1 MSTLTSISNLYS
13 MNILGSM
20 NKAQSNLGTAIQ
32 RLSSGEA
39 ISSSF
44 DNPAGFSISEK
55 MRSYILDLKSSSN
68 NAQNGI
74 SYLQTAEGATNEI
87 TSMLQR
93 MRELSVEAS
102 NGLYTAGDRQEL
114 QKEMT
119 QLKAEIDRISDSTEF
134 NTKKLLSGETTG
146 AWNSGTN
153 RISALITG
161 PVADGN
167 YDISLDVIPG
177 KNQVDTSQIL
187 TIKDGKLGAQVNNGG
202 SSNITIVREPNNV
215 GITNGRDYEVTVA
228 DRITSGDTANLVSS
242 YKQNGNIFATGPVGT
257 AISTSESGYMEIEFI
272 ENSDTANLAGTRFR
286 MRFISAET
294 GTEGQWVEFASGVND
309 SLSGTYTANGMNV
322 SFQIPITSS
331 ASSTVTEG
339 DKLLFTVSDNKD
351 MATAD
356 TLLASGGGTVQITK
370 DGVTGPFITY
380 GKNELTKPD
389 NKDGIE
395 DVNDVTLYMVEMD
408 PKTGEIKKGSFTLG
422 FKENASAGATLSGTA
437 SIEVRGGGAP
447 ATSTTKLSDVANFI
461 DSDGNDLLSTSQELT
476 LFGNS
481 NSASIYIDKNDT
493 MESLS
498 NKLMQAIA
506 KDLQMGSGDVS
517 VDSKITE
524 YINNAGGSGF
534 KAVPGTLLIQ
544 SGITGEAGKIS
555 FGGSQKLLDAL
566 GFQTVQ
572 KAENNITDVTIKNN
586 RTGEIVGTG
595 TTSDGKV
602 NNIMEGLDIAFD
614 SRASVEAKWNDRTGT
629 IEFFKSERLENL
641 NMNLHIV
648 DARTK
653 VQIGARKGETL
664 DVSIPQVDTKSLG
677 IENTNLSTQEDA
689 QRAITQV
696 DVALNKVVSIR
707 GEMGAKVNRLERTIS
722 NLATT
727 VVNVTESDSRLRDA
741 DVAAETSNM
750 AMAQLMYQTNIAMMA
765 QANQIPGMALSLI
778 TQR

>member
-1 MSTLTSISNLYS
+1 MSTLTSITNLYS

-20 NKAQSNLGTAIQ
+20 GKAQSNLGTAIQ

-39 ISSSF
+39 VSSAF
-44 DNPAGFSISEK
+44 DSPSGFVVSEK
-55 MRSYILDLKSSSN
+55 MRSYIADLKSASN

-102 NGLYTAGDRQEL
+102 NGIYTSSDRQEL
-114 QKEMT
+114 QKEMG

-146 AWNSGTN
+146 TWNSGTN

-167 YDISLDVIPG
+167 YDISLGVTPG

-202 SSNITIVREPNNV
+202 SSNITIVRDPRNV
-215 GITNGRDYEVTVA
+215 SVTGGDYEVTVA
-228 DRITSGDTANLVSS
+228 DRITGGDTANIVSS
-242 YKQNGNIFATGPVGT
+242 YKQNGNIFATAPVGT
-257 AISTSESGYMEIEFI
+257 AISTNQSGYMEIEFI
-272 ENSDTANLAGTRFR
+272 ESSDTANLAGTRFR

-322 SFQIPITSS
+322 SFQIPITTS
-331 ASSTVTEG
+331 ASSTVSEG
-339 DKLLFTVSDNKD
+339 DKLLFAVSDNKD

-356 TLLASGGGTVQITK
+356 RLLASGGGTVQITQ
-370 DGVTGPFITY
+370 DGVAGPFVTY
-380 GKNELTKPD
+380 GKNALTKAD
-389 NKDGIE
+389 NKDGVE
-395 DVNDVTLYMVEMD
+395 DTNDVTIYTVEMD
-408 PKTGEIKKGSFTLG
+408 PKTGEIKKGSFALG
-422 FKENASAGATLSGTA
+422 FKENTSAGATLSGTA
-437 SIEVRGGGAP
+437 TIEVRGGGEP
-447 ATSTTKLSDVANFI
+447 ATATTKLADIANFI
-461 DSDGNDLLSTSQELT
+461 DADGNDLLSSPQELN

-481 NSASIYIDKNDT
+481 NNASLYIDKNDT
-493 MESLS
+493 MTSLLD
-498 NKLMQAIA
+498 KLMKAISN
-506 KDLQMGSGDVS
+506 DLQMGSGDVS
-517 VDSKITE
+517 VDRRIAE
-524 YINNAGGSGF
+524 YVNNAGGNGF
-534 KAVPGTLLIQ
+534 KAVPGTLVLQ
-544 SGITGEAGKIS
+544 SGITGDAGKIS
-555 FGGSQKLLDAL
+555 FGGSQKLLDAI

-572 KAENNITDVTIKNN
+572 KAENNITEVTIKNN
-586 RTGEIVGTG
+586 RTGEIAGVG

-602 NNIMEGLDIAFD
+602 KNIIEGLDVAFD
-614 SRASVEAKWNDRTGT
+614 SRASVEARWNPTTGM
-629 IEFFKSERLENL
+629 IEFLKSERLENF

-653 VQIGARKGETL
+653 VQIGARKGENL
-664 DVSIPQVDTKSLG
+664 DVSIPQIDTKSLG

-696 DVALNKVVSIR
+696 DGALAKVTSVRS
-707 GEMGAKVNRLERTIS
+707 EMGSKVNRLERAIS
-722 NLATT
+722 NIATT
-727 VVNVTESDSRLRDA
+727 VVNVTESDSRIRDA
-741 DVAAETSNM
+741 DVAVETSNM
-750 AMAQLMYQTNIAMMA
+750 TMAQLMYQTNIAMMA